1 MVLGH
6 AKCGAVSAAM
16 KGSEVPGQ
24 ISVLYQHMMPAIKN
38 AHGDV
43 AAAVKANALFQAQLL
58 RESSTVIAKA
68 MRDDGVKVVAGYYE
82 LATGKVQPL

>member
-1 MVLGH
+1 
-6 AKCGAVSAAM
+6 
-16 KGSEVPGQ
+16 
-24 ISVLYQHMMPAIKN
+24 MMPAFKDI
-38 AHGDV
+38 HSDV

-68 MRDDGVKVVAGYYE
+68 ITDDGVKVVAGYYD